1 MHGVLDNVVL
11 DRLIARVGSPGE
23 LARRLGESPQTI
35 TNWRA
40 RGVSIEGCKK
50 IERIFKIDRVLL
62 RPDIFGGYQ

>member
-1 MHGVLDNVVL
+1 MNGVLDNVVL
-11 DRLIARVGSPGE
+11 DRLIARVGGPSAF
-23 LARRLGESPQTI
+23 ARRIKESPQTV